1 MRCLRESGWTRAL
14 AGPQR
19 HIQGPGPHRDRKPAA
34 HLTECGWTRA
44 LAGPQRHFQGPGPHR
59 DRKPAA
65 HLTESRGAGPSGRSH
80 PYAWPGH
87 KQRGQ
92 AKQVASRP

>member
-1 MRCLRESGWTRAL
+1 MRCLRECGWTRAL

-44 LAGPQRHFQGPGPHR
+44 LAGPQRHIQGPGPHR

-65 HLTESRGAGPSGRSH
+65 HLAEPRGAGPSGRSTLM
-80 PYAWPGH
+80 PGRAIN
-87 KQRGQ
+87 RGGRQ
-92 AKQVASRP
+92 KQVASRP